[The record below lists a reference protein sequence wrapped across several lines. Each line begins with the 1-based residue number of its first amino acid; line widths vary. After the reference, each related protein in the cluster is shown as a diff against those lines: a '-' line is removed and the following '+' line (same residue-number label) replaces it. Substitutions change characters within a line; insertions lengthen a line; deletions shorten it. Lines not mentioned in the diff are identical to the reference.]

1 MTEMETRSFNW
12 SADEIVCVGEKLKH
26 ATQDD
31 EPGLVVTAAAAF
43 LVASIIDFLKPC
55 DDCYEHGER
64 IDLVDAML
72 VLNKLGAK
80 MEQAIRTSEWVELQ
94 S

>member
-1 MTEMETRSFNW
+1 METTASFNW
-12 SADEIVCVGEKLKH
+12 SADEIVCVGKKLKR
-26 ATQDD
+26 ATKND

-43 LVASIIDFLKPC
+43 LVASIIGFLKPC
-55 DDCYEHGER
+55 DECCERGER

>member
-12 SADEIVCVGEKLKH
+12 STAEIVAVGQKLKD

-43 LVASIIDFLKPC
+43 LVASIIEFLKPC
-55 DDCYEHGER
+55 DDCIELGER

-72 VLNKLGAK
+72 VLNKLGAM
-80 MEQAIRTSEWVELQ
+80 MERSIRESEWVELQ